1 MDDLPFQIEA
11 LSGLT
16 AGSPSLSMPVMATS
30 STIDVLI
37 LGGGAAGLWLLDDLH
52 RRGYS
57 VALAEASSLGSGQ
70 TIWSQ
75 GIIHGGLKYALHGR
89 AGGAAKAIRGMPLRW
104 RRSLAGEHK
113 PNLSRTRLR
122 AEYCCIWAHTGIRSR
137 LGLLGASLSL
147 SVKPRKLQEEERP
160 APLKNWN
167 GPVFRLGEQV
177 IEPGSFLQDLA
188 DQHVPRIL
196 SVDGPQGIEITSAS
210 QLGRGDAPVEVQE
223 VHLRCPG
230 GKSLTI
236 RPNCL
241 VLAAGDGNSRIR
253 NRLGLP
259 VNHIQQRPLQMVMV
273 RGKLPLINGHCIR
286 HAHPWLTVT
295 STFDHADRTIW
306 QVGGQV
312 AEETANAPAIQAIN
326 RGREDLAIALPD
338 VDFSE
343 AEFATYRAIR
353 AEGTASGKRPDR
365 PTVFFDGNVVTA
377 WPTKLALVPMLSDT
391 IVEHL
396 DPPAGHPEFEA
407 PDQWPSAT
415 VAIPPWELE
424 SSWISGH

>member
-1 MDDLPFQIEA
+1 MDDGPFQIPGED
-11 LSGLT
+11 GLT
-16 AGSPSLSMPVMATS
+16 AASHSLSMLVMATS
-30 STIDVLI
+30 SSMDVLI

-57 VALAEASSLGSGQ
+57 VALAESASLGTGQ

-104 RRSLAGEHK
+104 RRSLAGERQ
-113 PNLSRTRLR
+113 PDLSRTRLR
-122 AEYCCIWAHTGIRSR
+122 AEYCCIWAHAGIRSR
-137 LGLLGASLSL
+137 LGLLGASMSL
-147 SVKPRKLQEEERP
+147 SVKPKRLEEEERP
-160 APLKNWN
+160 APLRNWS

-188 DQHVPRIL
+188 DQHVSRIL
-196 SVDGPQGIEITSAS
+196 SVDGPQGVEINAAS
-210 QLGRGDAPVEVQE
+210 RLGRGDAPVDVQE

-230 GKSLTI
+230 GTPLTI
-236 RPNCL
+236 RPRHL

-259 VNHIQQRPLQMVMV
+259 VNHIQKRPLQMVML
-273 RGKLPLINGHCIR
+273 RGQLPMINGHCIR
-286 HAHPWLTVT
+286 NAHPWLTVT
-295 STFDHADRTIW
+295 STCDHADRTIW

-312 AEETANAPAIQAIN
+312 AEETANASASQAIA
-326 RGREDLAIALPD
+326 RAREDLAIALPD
-338 VDFSE
+338 VDLSK

-365 PTVFFDGNVVTA
+365 PTIFFDGNVITA
-377 WPTKLALVPMLSDT
+377 WPTKLALVPMLSDS
-391 IVEHL
+391 IVERL
-396 DPPAGHPEFEA
+396 DPPSGHPEFEA
-407 PDQWPSAT
+407 PDNWPSAT